1 MNSKVGW
8 TTDTLGWLPWLPFV
22 TDETA
27 TPAQAEALKAT
38 APTGNPSDYFRLLA
52 HDAPVL
58 RERTQLFNAI
68 MYGRGGASRAE
79 RELAAVATSRVN
91 GCVYCAS
98 VHARLFN
105 QLTKSTETI
114 QSIFD
119 DGVEAEIGARER
131 AVVDYAVK
139 LTRDPAGVSAADLE
153 PLRALGA
160 SDAEIL
166 DITHGDLR
174 LG

>member
-1 MNSKVGW
+1 
-8 TTDTLGWLPWLPFV
+8 V

-27 TPAQAEALKAT
+27 TPEQAEALKAT
-38 APTGNPSDYFRLLA
+38 APSGKPSDYFRLLA

-105 QLTKSTETI
+105 QLTKDTATI
-114 QSIFD
+114 QRIFD
-119 DGVEAEIGARER
+119 DGVGAEIGARER

-139 LTRDPAGVSAADLE
+139 LTHDPAGVTAADLE

-166 DITHGDLR
+166 DITHAAAIFGWANR
-174 LG
+174 LLETLGEPIREGE